1 MIKQLLGEEV
11 IQYFGFVIKY
21 CIYIRV
27 MNSKNKYIIALF
39 ILMILI
45 IVYFSIFAVKVS
57 VFAVKED
64 FTPTI
69 RGMYNPKKREVR
81 LYADKLKK
89 QATEYV
95 DVLHKT
101 FSWA

>member
-1 MIKQLLGEEV
+1 
-11 IQYFGFVIKY
+11 
-21 CIYIRV
+21 
-27 MNSKNKYIIALF
+27 MNSKKKYILAAI

-45 IVYFSIFAVKVS
+45 IIYFS
-57 VFAVKED
+57 VFAVKEE
-64 FTPTI
+64 FTPSI

-81 LYADKLKK
+81 LYVDNLKK

-95 DVLHKT
+95 DVLQKT

>member
-1 MIKQLLGEEV
+1 
-11 IQYFGFVIKY
+11 
-21 CIYIRV
+21 
-27 MNSKNKYIIALF
+27 MNCKNKYILAAL
-39 ILMILI
+39 ILMTL
-45 IVYFSIFAVKVS
+45 IFAYFS

-81 LYADKLKK
+81 LYVDKLKK

-95 DVLHKT
+95 NVLHKT

>member
-1 MIKQLLGEEV
+1 MR
-11 IQYFGFVIKY
+11 
-21 CIYIRV
+21 C
-27 MNSKNKYIIALF
+27 KNKYILTAL

-45 IVYFSIFAVKVS
+45 FAYFSE
-57 VFAVKED
+57 FAVKED
-64 FTPTI
+64 FTPSI

-95 DVLHKT
+95 DTLHKT

>member
-1 MIKQLLGEEV
+1 MK
-11 IQYFGFVIKY
+11 
-21 CIYIRV
+21 C
-27 MNSKNKYIIALF
+27 KNKYILAVV

-45 IVYFSIFAVKVS
+45 IIYFSVLFAVKFS
-57 VFAVKED
+57 VFDVKEE

-81 LYADKLKK
+81 LYVDKLQK

-95 DVLHKT
+95 DTLQKT

>member
-1 MIKQLLGEEV
+1 
-11 IQYFGFVIKY
+11 
-21 CIYIRV
+21 
-27 MNSKNKYIIALF
+27 MNSKNKYILTAL

-45 IVYFSIFAVKVS
+45 IIYLSIFAVKVS

-95 DVLHKT
+95 DTLHKT

>member
-1 MIKQLLGEEV
+1 MKC
-11 IQYFGFVIKY
+11 KNN
-21 CIYIRV
+21 YIV
-27 MNSKNKYIIALF
+27 AAF

-45 IVYFSIFAVKVS
+45 IIYFSVFAVKVS

-64 FTPTI
+64 FTPSI

-81 LYADKLKK
+81 LYVDKVKK

-95 DVLHKT
+95 DILQKT
-101 FSWA
+101 FSWT

>member
-1 MIKQLLGEEV
+1 
-11 IQYFGFVIKY
+11 
-21 CIYIRV
+21 
-27 MNSKNKYIIALF
+27 MNCKNKYILAAL

-45 IVYFSIFAVKVS
+45 IAYFSDVS
-57 VFAVKED
+57 VKED
-64 FTPTI
+64 FTPSI

-81 LYADKLKK
+81 LYVDKLTK

-95 DVLHKT
+95 DVLQKT